1 MNADP
6 TAVLAAIALFS
17 LLGTGL
23 SALAVLDLIRR

>member
-6 TAVLAAIALFS
+6 TTVMAAIALFS

-23 SALAVLDLIRR
+23 SALAVCDWIRR